1 MMNEFEIE
9 KLLEGI
15 NNKFNELLEN
25 LNERYELDKYS
36 NSAKVK
42 EYFGLDKPTFH
53 KLLKE
58 GMPMIRIGSRWKGK
72 IRVVEQWFIRRNE
85 VKFN

>member
-1 MMNEFEIE
+1 MSEVEIVKLSE
-9 KLLEGI
+9 EIDNKFHSLLEHF
-15 NNKFNELLEN
+15 NK
-25 LNERYELDKYS
+25 RYELDRYA

-58 GMPMIRIGSRWKGK
+58 GMPMIRIGKRWKGK
-72 IRVVEQWFIRRNE
+72 IRVIEQWFKAKNE